1 MVWRL
6 LLLYTTLVV
15 LLSATGA
22 VPLPNVKDSLK
33 AAGQA
38 AEKGLA
44 ALNLNIFSGQATWFK
59 PVTEGGPTGAC
70 GPKEDNNDMIVA
82 LNAAQYG
89 PMNKKSKYCGKKIVI
104 TGPNGKKVTATIND
118 ACPGCKKNS
127 LDLTPA
133 LFKKLGDMNTGIL
146 KIKWRFAN

>member
-59 PVTEGGPTGAC
+59 PVTEGGPTGGFC
-70 GPKEDNNDMIVA
+70 RMR
-82 LNAAQYG
+82 
-89 PMNKKSKYCGKKIVI
+89 KKIR
-104 TGPNGKKVTATIND
+104 
-118 ACPGCKKNS
+118 NS
-127 LDLTPA
+127 PRLTNPFIDNFRS
-133 LFKKLGDMNTGIL
+133 LRTK
-146 KIKWRFAN
+146 RR